1 MAEPTW
7 QEAVAEVWQLFK
19 ETDAKFKETDAK
31 FKETDKK
38 INQLSGL
45 FSSQWGKLMEAVVE
59 PGALR
64 LFGERGIQVNHIFP
78 RAKSQLNGRSMEIDL
93 LLENTDVV
101 IVVEVKSTLKVSDV
115 KDFLEDLAQFF
126 DFFPRYR
133 SYRVYAGV
141 AGLNIEE
148 EADRYAYRQGLFV
161 LGLSG
166 EGVVQLKN
174 DPSFQPK
181 RLRLGTQDLRI
192 AAITL
197 NQDATLVTRNRQD
210 FGLISTLKIEDWS
223 LPHR

>member
-19 ETDAKFKETDAK
+19 ETDAKFKETQGELDRR

-45 FSSQWGKLMEAVVE
+45 FSSQWGKMLEALVE
-59 PGALR
+59 PSALR
-64 LFGERGIQVNHIFP
+64 LFRERGIQVNHTFP
-78 RAKSQLNGRSMEIDL
+78 RAKSRLNGRAMEIDL
-93 LLENTDVV
+93 LLENTDEVV
-101 IVVEVKSTLKVSDV
+101 VVEVKSTLKVSDV
-115 KDFLEDLAQFF
+115 TDFLTDLGQFL

-141 AGLNIEE
+141 AALSIEE

-166 EGVVQLKN
+166 EGVVQLHN
-174 DPSFQPK
+174 DADFRPRDFAQ
-181 RLRLGTQDLRI
+181 
-192 AAITL
+192 AA
-197 NQDATLVTRNRQD
+197 V
-210 FGLISTLKIEDWS
+210 
-223 LPHR
+223 

>member
-31 FKETDKK
+31 FKETQGELDRRFKETDKK

-45 FSSQWGKLMEAVVE
+45 FSSQWGKLMEALVE

-64 LFGERGIQVNHIFP
+64 LFRERGIRVNHIFP
-78 RAKSQLNGRSMEIDL
+78 RAKSQLNGRSLEVDL

-115 KDFLEDLAQFF
+115 TDFLGDLAQFL
-126 DFFPRYR
+126 DFFPRYQ
-133 SYRVYAGV
+133 SYRIYAGV
-141 AGLNIEE
+141 AALNIDE

-174 DPSFQPK
+174 DIDFQPK
-181 RLRLGTQDLRI
+181 
-192 AAITL
+192 
-197 NQDATLVTRNRQD
+197 D
-210 FGLISTLKIEDWS
+210 FGGSH
-223 LPHR
+223 PQAPAAG